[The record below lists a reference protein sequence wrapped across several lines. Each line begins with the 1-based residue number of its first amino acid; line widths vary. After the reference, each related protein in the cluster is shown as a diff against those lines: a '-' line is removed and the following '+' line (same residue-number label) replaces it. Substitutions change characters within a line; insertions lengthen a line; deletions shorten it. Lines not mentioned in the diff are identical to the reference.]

1 MKKILLLS
9 VIALFLMSFTGCF
22 KQDGD
27 SANASEVSAKSDSK
41 KLYLFNW
48 TYYTP
53 DSVINK
59 FEKEFGVD
67 VVYDSYPSNEEM
79 FAKLR
84 GGGADYD
91 IVIPSGDYVSIMMEL
106 GMLSE
111 IDLSKIPN
119 VSNISDL
126 VLSKATYDPEM
137 KYSVPYYMGAAGIA
151 VNKTKLKDYEKSW
164 NIFAD
169 KSLAGHM
176 VMLDDMREVLGDALA
191 HLGYSVNTKNPAELA
206 QAKDLIN
213 NEWKPNLVKFDAESF
228 AKGFSQGEFWVA
240 QGYSEAFY
248 EELKKQPGKW
258 EEMVDF
264 FIPEEGGPMYI
275 DSMCILKDA
284 KNKDLAHEFI
294 NFIHRPEI
302 YAEFLDYFKFCPGV
316 NPNAQ
321 EFMAQIPAYSAEQMG
336 NCETKDNLGQDLRL
350 YTDIWQEIRVE

>member
-206 QAKDLIN
+206 QAKDLN
-213 NEWKPNLVKFDAESF
+213 M
-228 AKGFSQGEFWVA
+228 
-240 QGYSEAFY
+240 FY
-248 EELKKQPGKW
+248 
-258 EEMVDF
+258 
-264 FIPEEGGPMYI
+264 
-275 DSMCILKDA
+275 
-284 KNKDLAHEFI
+284 
-294 NFIHRPEI
+294 
-302 YAEFLDYFKFCPGV
+302 
-316 NPNAQ
+316 
-321 EFMAQIPAYSAEQMG
+321 
-336 NCETKDNLGQDLRL
+336 
-350 YTDIWQEIRVE
+350 